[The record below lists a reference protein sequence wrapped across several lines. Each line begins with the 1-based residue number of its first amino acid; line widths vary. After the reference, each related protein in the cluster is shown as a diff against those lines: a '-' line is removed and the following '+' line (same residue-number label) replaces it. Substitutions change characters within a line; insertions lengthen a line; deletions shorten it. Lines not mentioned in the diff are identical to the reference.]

1 MTKTRKIILIVLGIG
16 IAGFLVMQ
24 VFPIG
29 LIFSSALRDPNPPA
43 DSPVVWTSAESE
55 AIARKACYDC
65 HSNETVWPW
74 YTNVAPIS
82 WLTTHDVNEG
92 RAVLNFSDYD
102 AEEYYL
108 DPEDIAWHVNNDMP
122 LWFYK
127 PLHPESRLSNAEKEV
142 LIQGIVDSLGSDI
155 E

>member
-1 MTKTRKIILIVLGIG
+1 VSG
-16 IAGFLVMQ
+16 IAIVGFLVMQ
-24 VFPIG
+24 VFPMG
-29 LIFSSALRDPNPPA
+29 RVFSSVLRDPNPPA
-43 DSPVVWTSAESE
+43 AAPVVWTSAESE
-55 AIARKACYDC
+55 AIVRKACYDC

-74 YTNVAPIS
+74 YSNIAPVS

-102 AEEYYL
+102 PNEYHL

-122 LWFYK
+122 LWFYI
-127 PLHPESRLSNAEKEV
+127 PLHPESRLSDAEKEV
-142 LIQGIVDSLGSDI
+142 LIQGIVDSLGSDV